1 MGLTPELLHR
11 MKGECVRKGAE
22 QVEERFALAEGR
34 GEMVLT
40 EEESRVRT
48 WVRIPNDG
56 RGLYKA
62 YLLGRGGR
70 FLLGTLVPEDGALAL
85 RRTVSRGELERR
97 GFWPPSGGCAELA
110 FSFQKSGAVQTAGWR
125 REECPERLMG
135 DVFLRRCAQALH
147 GGLIRR
153 TDEGFQLA
161 FLWRDDAP
169 FPLAPLFCFA
179 VPEEMDGRMWA
190 VFSFSGRG
198 CPIMHRDGHKG
209 NTSGVNH

>member
-11 MKGECVRKGAE
+11 MKGECVRK
-22 QVEERFALAEGR
+22 VEERFALAEGR

-97 GFWPPSGGCAELA
+97 GFWPNWPFRSKRAGRFRPPAGGERSARSG
-110 FSFQKSGAVQTAGWR
+110 
-125 REECPERLMG
+125 
-135 DVFLRRCAQALH
+135 
-147 GGLIRR
+147 
-153 TDEGFQLA
+153 
-161 FLWRDDAP
+161 
-169 FPLAPLFCFA
+169 
-179 VPEEMDGRMWA
+179 
-190 VFSFSGRG
+190 
-198 CPIMHRDGHKG
+198 
-209 NTSGVNH
+209 